1 MPTDGTI
8 SKTPPSTAEL
18 LRRYDD
24 VEQARNKQHVSLRQ
38 FLLQDVD
45 PKEATGPL
53 ALYCFMTG
61 YMCGISLHFFFDH
74 WPTCRSDVISF
85 SAIFVWCG
93 FQTGNFAQ
101 VCPTFIFYLK
111 SPSLLIHSSLS
122 LSLVSLKVLQ
132 ISATQRSTK
141 LTNKPSALCS
151 LSNLVLSSVV

>member
-18 LRRYDD
+18 LRQHDD

-61 YMCGISLHFFFDH
+61 YMCGISLLFFFDH

-101 VCPTFIFYLK
+101 VCPTFILF
-111 SPSLLIHSSLS
+111 SI
-122 LSLVSLKVLQ
+122 
-132 ISATQRSTK
+132 
-141 LTNKPSALCS
+141 
-151 LSNLVLSSVV
+151 